1 MAPSIPH
8 PSPVAVVV
16 SLVLAALAA
25 TFGVQSSTF
34 DPRAFVFAFVVY
46 LVVITVATELWQ
58 LVQSW
63 RDSTG
68 PR

>member
-1 MAPSIPH
+1 MAPSIPL

-16 SLVLAALAA
+16 ALVLAALAA
-25 TFGVQSSTF
+25 TFGVQSTLF

-46 LVVITVATELWQ
+46 LVVITAATELWQ